1 MNQKIMTK
9 EEIQQEIELLK
20 QQIEAK
26 ELILQGLLDM
36 LDRLNGIEE
45 DE

>member
-1 MNQKIMTK
+1 MTK
-9 EEIQQEIELLK
+9 EEIQQEIAILK

>member
-1 MNQKIMTK
+1 MSQKIMTK
-9 EEIQQEIELLK
+9 EEIQQEIAILK

-36 LDRLNGIEE
+36 LDRLNGNEE
-45 DE
+45 TE

>member
-9 EEIQQEIELLK
+9 EEIQQEIAILK